1 MSETM
6 CVGCFRR
13 VFAVLC
19 RLNLPFWLKKDVFQ
33 YLGLYLFYLFVLL
46 YLRID
51 SLQKR
56 EIQRGKISF
65 KGSHINILMRFGFLT
80 DLPKLYSCN
89 AWIKRTE
96 HRKKELQ
103 EKTDNR
109 CYLL

>member
-1 MSETM
+1 M
-6 CVGCFRR
+6 VVFDALRR
-13 VFAVLC
+13 
-19 RLNLPFWLKKDVFQ
+19 RLTLVWLFKDAFQ

-46 YLRID
+46 YLQIH